1 MRWLPHG
8 CGTEQVRYFKGSIK
22 NMKHFFKLAVIFLFV
37 NNAYGQS
44 KLFTKSAKI
53 SFFSKTPMENISAV
67 TNKAVSV
74 WDLSSGQIEFSVLI
88 KGFEF
93 DRALMQ
99 EHFNE
104 NYMESDLYPKAT
116 FKGVVENPAALV
128 LTKDNTYK
136 VKIIGSLTMHGVTKP
151 LSIPAT
157 IVVKGGTVSA
167 SAGFTVAA
175 EDYKIKIPS
184 IVAEKISKQIT
195 VNVDVPS
202 YQNLK

>member
-1 MRWLPHG
+1 
-8 CGTEQVRYFKGSIK
+8 
-22 NMKHFFKLAVIFLFV
+22 
-37 NNAYGQS
+37 
-44 KLFTKSAKI
+44 
-53 SFFSKTPMENISAV
+53 MENISAV
-67 TNKAVSV
+67 NSKAVSV

-93 DRALMQ
+93 ERALMQ

-104 NYMESDLYPKAT
+104 NYMESDSYPKAT
-116 FKGVVENPAALV
+116 FKGVVENSSALAF
-128 LTKDNTYK
+128 TKDNTYK
-136 VKIIGSLTMHGVTKP
+136 VKVNGSLTMHGVTKP

-157 IVVKGGTVSA
+157 VVVKGGAVSA
-167 SAGFTVAA
+167 SATFTVSA

-195 VNVDVPS
+195 VNIDVPS

>member
-1 MRWLPHG
+1 
-8 CGTEQVRYFKGSIK
+8 
-22 NMKHFFKLAVIFLFV
+22 MKHFIKLAVIILFV
-37 NNAYGQS
+37 NNAYGQ

-67 TNKAVSV
+67 NSKAVSV

-93 DRALMQ
+93 ERALMQ

-104 NYMESDLYPKAT
+104 NYMESDSYPKAT
-116 FKGVVENPAALV
+116 FKGVVENSSVAAFA
-128 LTKDNTYK
+128 KDNIYK
-136 VKIIGSLTMHGVTKP
+136 VKITGTLTMHGVTKP

-157 IVVKGGTVSA
+157 ITVKGGIVSA
-167 SAGFTVAA
+167 SATFTVSA
-175 EDYKIKIPS
+175 EDYGIKIPS
-184 IVAEKISKQIT
+184 LVAEKISKQIT
-195 VNVDVPS
+195 VNIAVPS

>member
-22 NMKHFFKLAVIFLFV
+22 NMKHFFKLIIIFLLV
-37 NNAYGQS
+37 NNAYGQ

-67 TNKAVSV
+67 NSKAVSV

-93 DRALMQ
+93 ERALMQ

-104 NYMESDLYPKAT
+104 NYMESDSYPKAT
-116 FKGVVENPAALV
+116 FKGVVENSAV
-128 LTKDNTYK
+128 LTFTKDNTYK
-136 VKIIGSLTMHGVTKP
+136 VKVNGSLTMHGVTKP

-157 IVVKGGTVSA
+157 VVVKGGTVSA
-167 SAGFTVAA
+167 SAVFTVAA

-195 VNVDVPS
+195 VNIDVPS